1 MISRSPTLLLL
12 SPRTLTCK
20 FRALSYQL
28 RPSSVIQEKIANY
41 LIYDAVAANPS
52 ILASSFSVIGRLGF
66 LRYSLDAAVLSG
78 SSRKRRQPLW
88 LKRASREGASGDTLE
103 LLKRHDEQRQIE
115 TEMEYSLKISA
126 IKRSK
131 ATWAAKEGYADWLRD
146 EAGVQTEAEHGGEL
160 KATAERWVAEEEEH
174 REAMAQRKATAMAAF
189 VEFDER
195 GVFAEKQQEEGG
207 MEEEEEEEEEQETEE
222 EEEEEE
228 EEEVG
233 AKAEGMS
240 AAAKAAK
247 AALDEFEATGEFLLK
262 DDEEE
267 KEDVDEEDE
276 VLLLLLAAANTE
288 WIDER
293 ARRAAAARAAL
304 EEFDRGNI
312 V

>member
-207 MEEEEEEEEEQETEE
+207 MEEEEEEEEQEQETEE
-222 EEEEEE
+222 KEE

-240 AAAKAAK
+240 AAAKAEK
-247 AALDEFEATGEFLLK
+247 AAPDVFEATGEFLLK
-262 DDEEE
+262 ADEEA
-267 KEDVDEEDE
+267 KEDGDAEDE